1 MDLHEVGWE
10 GMDLIDLA
18 EDSDRWR
25 VILNVVMKILSI
37 KCWEFL
43 DQLGK
48 CLLLRK
54 DCAACS

>member
-1 MDLHEVGWE
+1 
-10 GMDLIDLA
+10 MDLIDLA

-48 CLLLRK
+48 CSLLRK
-54 DCAACS
+54 DCAPCS